1 MTQFTRRNLLGMIGT
16 AAGSSAMYYAMASM
30 GQAAASNYTGPVK
43 LDGDPKG
50 AKVLILGAGLAGMT
64 AALEMRAAGYQVE
77 VLEYR
82 EKAGGRCW
90 TLRSGDEYTELGGAK
105 QTVDFAEG
113 NYINPGPWRL
123 PHHHYAVMDYCKRL
137 KVPLEPFVQTNYN
150 AYVHR
155 GDAFDGKPQRMGKI
169 KTDYRGH
176 ISELLAKAVD
186 QGKLDELVTEEDR
199 EMLIES
205 LRSFGVLDDQNAYV
219 KGLKTSGYRGYEK
232 QPGGGEDAAPVASDL
247 YDPAQVIQSQLWR
260 SLGQHESI
268 EHWAPMFQPVG
279 GMDAIAKGFEREVG
293 DLITYNAKVTSL
305 QQDDNGVTVTWED
318 TAGGGTKTSTA
329 DYCVCTIPFSVLGQ
343 IDHNLSSELSNVIS
357 SMFYNGSTKVGL
369 EFKRRFWEEDEQIYG
384 GISYTD
390 QAITQISYPS
400 TGYQSDGPAV
410 LLGCYTWR
418 GTDTY
423 KFNAMQPAERIEW
436 ALRQGEKIHPQ
447 YRDEFKAGVAVS
459 WHKVPWVLGCSGVW
473 EDRDTQGYADAVKI
487 DNRVVCAGEHLS
499 YLAAWQEGAILSSL
513 DAITRLH
520 DKVING

>member
-30 GQAAASNYTGPVK
+30 GHAAASNYTGPIK

-90 TLRSGDEYTELGGAK
+90 TLRSGDEYTELGGATQK
-105 QTVDFAEG
+105 VDFAQG

-137 KVPLEPFVQTNYN
+137 KVPLEPFIQTDYN
-150 AYVHR
+150 AYVHSS
-155 GDAFDGKPQRMGKI
+155 DAFEGKPQRMGKI

-186 QGKLDELVTEEDR
+186 QGKLDEMVTEDDR

-205 LRSFGVLDDQNAYV
+205 LRSFGVLDEQNAYV
-219 KGLKTSGYRGYEK
+219 KSLGTSGYRGYDK
-232 QPGGGEDAAPVASDL
+232 QPGGGADAAPVASDL
-247 YDPAQVIQSQLWR
+247 YDPSQVIQSQLWR
-260 SLGQHESI
+260 SLAQHESL

-279 GMDAIAKGFEREVG
+279 GMDAIAQGFEREVG
-293 DLITYNAKVTSL
+293 DLITYNAKVVSL
-305 QQDDNGVTVTWED
+305 QQDDSGVTVIWED
-318 TAGGGTKTSTA
+318 TAGGGTQTSTA
-329 DYCVCTIPFSVLGQ
+329 DYCVCTIPFSILGQ
-343 IDHNLSSELSNVIS
+343 IDHNLSAGLSNVIG

-369 EFKRRFWEEDEQIYG
+369 EFKRRFWEQDEQIYG

-410 LLGCYTWR
+410 LLGGYTWR
-418 GTDTY
+418 GADTF

-447 YRDEFKAGVAVS
+447 YRDEFKTGVAVS

-473 EDRDTQGYADAVKI
+473 EDREAQGYQEAIKV

-499 YLAAWQEGAILSSL
+499 YIPAWQEGAILSSL

>member
-1 MTQFTRRNLLGMIGT
+1 MTQFTRRSLLGMIGT

-30 GQAAASNYTGPVK
+30 GHAAASNYTGPVK

-90 TLRSGDEYTELGGAK
+90 TLRSGDEYTELGGAR

-113 NYINPGPWRL
+113 NYLNPGPWRL

-137 KVPLEPFVQTNYN
+137 KVPLEPFIQTNYN
-150 AYVHR
+150 AYVHN
-155 GDAFDGKPQRMGKI
+155 GDAFEGKPQRMGKI
-169 KTDYRGH
+169 RTDQRGH
-176 ISELLAKAVD
+176 IAELLAKAVD
-186 QGKLDELVTEEDR
+186 QGMLDEMVTEDDR

-205 LRSFGVLDDQNAYV
+205 LRSFGVLDEDNAYV
-219 KGLKTSGYRGYEK
+219 KSLRTSGYRGFEK
-232 QPGGGEDAAPVASDL
+232 QPGGGVDAAPVASDL
-247 YDPAQVIQSQLWR
+247 YDPARVIQSQLWR
-260 SLGQHESI
+260 SLSQHETL

-279 GMDAIAKGFEREVG
+279 GMDGIAKGFEREVG
-293 DLITYNAKVTSL
+293 DLITYNAKVVSL

-318 TAGGGTKTSTA
+318 TASGGTMTSTA
-329 DYCVCTIPFSVLGQ
+329 DYCVCTIPFSILGQ
-343 IDHNLSSELSNVIS
+343 IDHNLSSGLSNVIS

-418 GTDTY
+418 GADTY

-436 ALRQGEKIHPQ
+436 ALRQGEKLHPQ

-473 EDRDTQGYADAVKI
+473 NDRDAQGYDEAVKI

-499 YLAAWQEGAILSSL
+499 YLPAWQEGAILSSL